1 MLKRF
6 IGCFALCF
14 MFLVVAAQQ
23 QFAEGTIRYRIQ
35 ITSGSDA
42 PSMMDMLDGAY
53 QLLSIKGAQTRTDTK
68 SLLGSSTIIH
78 DARSGNAVLL
88 NEYGDQKILIRMN
101 AADYKDRNRKFAEI
115 RFDLQSDRKKIVG
128 YNCRLAIAT
137 LTDGTSFRVWYTTD
151 LIIPNKNYAA
161 EFMSLPGVPL
171 EFESQLGKIKV
182 TYVAEKVSAETVPVA
197 NFDIPKTGYREM
209 SYEEVR
215 KMQRN

>member
-6 IGCFALCF
+6 IVCSVFSF
-14 MFLVVAAQQ
+14 MFLLVAAQQ
-23 QFAEGTIRYRIQ
+23 QFAEGTIRYRIE
-35 ITSGSDA
+35 ISSGSDA
-42 PSMMDMLDGAY
+42 PAMIDMLDGAY

-88 NEYGDQKILIRMN
+88 NEYGGQKILIRMD
-101 AADYKDRNRKFAEI
+101 ADDYKDRNRKFAEM
-115 RFDLQSDRKKIVG
+115 RFDLQGDRKKIAG
-128 YNCRLAIAT
+128 YNCRLAIAA
-137 LTDGTSFRVWYTTD
+137 LKDGTSFRVWFTPD

-161 EFMSLPGVPL
+161 EFVNLPGVPL

-182 TYVAEKVSAETVPVA
+182 TYVAEKASPVTVPAA
-197 NFDIPKTGYREM
+197 NFDVPKSGYREM
-209 SYEEVR
+209 SYEEVK